1 MAVVTVGPAGSDV
14 RAEFEALAR
23 PLLPLLYGA
32 AMRLARNDADA
43 SDLVQETFLRAFRT
57 FRNFERGTNA
67 RAWLFTILHSVYVN
81 AYHHARRE
89 NARYLIDASK
99 LDSAIESASLDHY
112 NERQGAADFSDCY
125 GDLMAA
131 LNRLPD
137 NFRLAVSLVDIEELT
152 YEEAAAVLGCPVGTV
167 RSRLFRGRKLL
178 GDALRGSAQLASL
191 FNRSAETD

>member
-1 MAVVTVGPAGSDV
+1 MQNAQIEFQALVEAHSTELYRFAYWLCRDRG
-14 RAEFEALAR
+14 RAE
-23 PLLPLLYGA
+23 
-32 AMRLARNDADA
+32 
-43 SDLVQETFLRAFRT
+43 DLVQETFLRAFRT
-57 FRNFERGTNA
+57 FGNFERGTNA

-112 NERQGAADFSDCY
+112 NERQGTADFSDCH